1 MATFRGQIT
10 PGSEQHE
17 VLSGAGR
24 PPHALTFSL
33 GLSPGAQRL
42 TGHLGRWG
50 LRDGPPIICLCS
62 QPVIHVSPSI
72 LSLRTSWAP
81 GALTTSEVQ
90 LLLKQTWPECAEQS
104 ERQRLSNSSL
114 EISYKVTVPPIK
126 QASCRGHRE
135 PGSTGS

>member
-1 MATFRGQIT
+1 MASFRAQIT

-17 VLSGAGR
+17 VLSGVGR
-24 PPHALTFSL
+24 TPHALAFSL
-33 GLSPGAQRL
+33 GLSQGAQRL
-42 TGHLGRWG
+42 TGRLGGWG
-50 LRDGPPIICLCS
+50 LRAGPPIVCLHS
-62 QPVIHVSPSI
+62 QPDTHMSASI
-72 LSLRTSWAP
+72 LSLRISWVP

-114 EISYKVTVPPIK
+114 EMSYKVMVPPII

-135 PGSTGS
+135 PGSTES